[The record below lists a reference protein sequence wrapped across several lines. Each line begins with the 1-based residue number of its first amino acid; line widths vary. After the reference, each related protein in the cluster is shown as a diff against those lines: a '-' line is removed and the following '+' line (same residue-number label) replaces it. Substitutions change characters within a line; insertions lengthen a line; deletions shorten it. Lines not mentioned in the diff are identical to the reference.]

1 MLVDKNDLNIHN
13 TEYFNSNYTLSNI
26 EENYSYM
33 KDFWVF
39 NFLF

>member
-13 TEYFNSNYTLSNI
+13 SEYFNSNYTMSNN

-39 NFLF
+39 IF